1 MATALVIDETGEE
14 VRPALTDKRQRF
26 VEEYL
31 LDFNAKQAAIRAGYS
46 EKSAL
51 MQGSRLLTFEA
62 VKVEL
67 TRRRSEIAR
76 KLKMTP
82 EGVASELAR
91 LAFVNVKDFLKFD
104 PAEPDAP
111 PVVDVAS
118 MTYDEAAGI
127 TAIEWTGSG
136 FKVKMDKRSAL
147 VDLAK
152 LLGYYTE
159 AIEVSGPNGG
169 PVEVIDANAL
179 SAVEI
184 AQRLAGLITSERTRE
199 PIENGLRGY
208 SGEPVEA
215 DDRPSEPGPPDPAS
229 PSVP

>member
-111 PVVDVAS
+111 PVDWIYDVVVS
-118 MTYDEAAGI
+118 RKGTLRLPVKIEVQFTGGDIESF
-127 TAIEWTGSG
+127 EWT
-136 FKVKMDKRSAL
+136 R
-147 VDLAK
+147 
-152 LLGYYTE
+152 E
-159 AIEVSGPNGG
+159 AQEGTNWW
-169 PVEVIDANAL
+169 
-179 SAVEI
+179 
-184 AQRLAGLITSERTRE
+184 RL
-199 PIENGLRGY
+199 PI
-208 SGEPVEA
+208 
-215 DDRPSEPGPPDPAS
+215 EPGPNKIKRVLVDPARRYYLDVNMADNQWYS
-229 PSVP
+229 GKDLVAPLRWSERAFTQYAHLLHWYSSLGG